1 MSRFLDEV
9 VVLESFNNTDY
20 KVLDK
25 NSRKEIGFM
34 LRKAN
39 AKHGFDLHAYFNIPK
54 NIEFPDSAK
63 TLMEG
68 WGIFNRI
75 YSQIQ

>member
-1 MSRFLDEV
+1 MDRYYSEV
-9 VVLESFNNTDY
+9 VVLEVFNNTDY

-25 NSRKEIGFM
+25 NTRKEIGFM
-34 LRKAN
+34 LRKAD
-39 AKHGFDLHAYFNIPK
+39 AKQGFDLHAYFNIPK
-54 NIEFPDSAK
+54 HIEFPKNSK

-75 YSQIQ
+75 YSQI